1 MMPKTISSKSDKF
14 NQINVYTFSCIPIS
28 PKCFIYKNDLR
39 NNLENNLLIFVDSC
53 LWNHRFNKKEGTQNF
68 LVISMFSNRFF
79 LCFRTSFAQNEE
91 ASQEQ
96 SRRQTTQN
104 SLLQCPAAETQARV
118 QREQIPDRETETATQ
133 RRIGTERS
141 SDQDMVPEQAGQDQ
155 EIFGPEECL
164 GATVDGARF
173 VQPFYGT
180 LWWRR
185 HALAILIL
193 KSFEVC

>member
-1 MMPKTISSKSDKF
+1 
-14 NQINVYTFSCIPIS
+14 
-28 PKCFIYKNDLR
+28 
-39 NNLENNLLIFVDSC
+39 
-53 LWNHRFNKKEGTQNF
+53 
-68 LVISMFSNRFF
+68 MFSNRFF

-180 LWWRR
+180 L
-185 HALAILIL
+185 
-193 KSFEVC
+193 